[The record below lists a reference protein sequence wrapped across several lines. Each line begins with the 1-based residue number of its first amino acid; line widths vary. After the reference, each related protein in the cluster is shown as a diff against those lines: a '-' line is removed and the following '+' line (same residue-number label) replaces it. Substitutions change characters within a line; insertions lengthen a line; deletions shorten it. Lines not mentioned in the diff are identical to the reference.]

1 MLEKPWKSLLLS
13 ALYEL
18 QIPSDEDDSAPS
30 QIMRSRSTSRSRRG
44 VSNNAGPLQWLPET
58 SEVLIS
64 GSGSDAY
71 RLAILLIRKSLFSDD
86 WDESND
92 ESVED
97 LRNNCATNRVHPVW
111 HKMAESTPILAQF
124 MSFPKSESD
133 EKISDEI
140 DSSSAFIDPSN
151 SNSLS
156 KTLSSL
162 EAEIKLILK
171 KDKFELLDKLDLADY
186 FIVSK
191 AEKELSNNDDIKI
204 EVKKAQGQKCE
215 RCWKILEKKCER
227 ESCPIK

>member
-1 MLEKPWKSLLLS
+1 MIENLSPQTRQRKVTKLPEFRMLEKPWKSLLLS

-86 WDESND
+86 WDEPND

-97 LRNNCATNRVHPVW
+97 LRNNCATNGVHPVW

-124 MSFPKSESD
+124 MSFPKSEAD

-140 DSSSAFIDPSN
+140 DSSSAFIFL
-151 SNSLS
+151 LS
-156 KTLSSL
+156 
-162 EAEIKLILK
+162 
-171 KDKFELLDKLDLADY
+171 
-186 FIVSK
+186 
-191 AEKELSNNDDIKI
+191 
-204 EVKKAQGQKCE
+204 
-215 RCWKILEKKCER
+215 
-227 ESCPIK
+227 